1 MREPTEREVLEVMD
15 ALLGFY
21 SKELK
26 RSDDPA
32 DKLTLRQV
40 RLEAEKACRAFLSVA
55 ATPPTTASVH
65 TDHPLRHWDR
75 TCPACIAESAVND
88 SAAIKAETKVVW
100 FVENDQSEWWI
111 GGSWQFA
118 TDGDHWTRDPHKA
131 RHYKLE
137 IDAQESCDYL
147 ASHLGPNV
155 KPTGHIFL
163 ESAQS
168 ESGKQDTAKVQD
180 GMVLVPIGLF
190 NRILDAHQDA
200 SDALVDVHGD
210 EHRAIVRELLAA
222 APSPSG
228 VEESK

>member
-168 ESGKQDTAKVQD
+168 ESVKPDTAKVPQNWAVFCGICD
-180 GMVLVPIGLF
+180 SKWSVPYHHPGKSIC
-190 NRILDAHQDA
+190 
-200 SDALVDVHGD
+200 D
-210 EHRAIVRELLAA
+210 ECVRKYAT
-222 APSPSG
+222 PSPSG